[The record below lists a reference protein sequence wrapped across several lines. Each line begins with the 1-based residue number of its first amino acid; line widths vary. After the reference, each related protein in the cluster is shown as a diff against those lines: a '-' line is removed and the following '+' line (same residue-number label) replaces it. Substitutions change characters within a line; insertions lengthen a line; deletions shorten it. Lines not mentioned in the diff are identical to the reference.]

1 MFAEHGGQQTM
12 RQPVQTAYAFERNH
26 IFELK
31 LPPADSEVLRGV
43 PWGSFDEVG
52 TAAYWRVQAWHHDR
66 LGTYRDLRLGREL
79 AEELTACLLGGYG
92 MPADLALAAYW
103 RLRSMGLIR
112 QGVKQEVL
120 EEALGEPFNI
130 RGRER
135 RYRFPKQKACYL
147 SRCLARLDGFAPED
161 RSDITLRESLADF
174 PGIGPKTASW
184 IVRNYRDSDAVAILD
199 VHIIRAGRMIGIFG
213 DYADPQCYYYDLEQ
227 RFLALAKA
235 LNVRASLLD
244 AMIWDQMRRMS
255 HALPHPAAP
264 PRVPSKVRPADQGH
278 STRSEVRISA

>member
-1 MFAEHGGQQTM
+1 
-12 RQPVQTAYAFERNH
+12 
-26 IFELK
+26 
-31 LPPADSEVLRGV
+31 
-43 PWGSFDEVG
+43 
-52 TAAYWRVQAWHHDR
+52 
-66 LGTYRDLRLGREL
+66 
-79 AEELTACLLGGYG
+79 
-92 MPADLALAAYW
+92 
-103 RLRSMGLIR
+103 MGLIR
-112 QGVKQEVL
+112 QGVKQELL

-147 SRCLARLDGFAPED
+147 SRCLARLDGFAPEEW
-161 RSDITLRESLADF
+161 SDITLRESLADF

-213 DYADPQCYYYDLEQ
+213 SFADPQRNYYALEQ

-244 AMIWDQMRRMS
+244 ALIWDQMRRMS
-255 HALPHPAAP
+255 HALPHRAVP
-264 PRVPSKVRPADQGH
+264 PRVPLKFRPANQGH
-278 STRSEVRISA
+278 STRSEVRMSV